1 MSTYSVEQ
9 LLTIWKQE
17 NMTAEQAVG
26 HLLQHLALVYERVR
40 VLERRV
46 AAETVGPHHD
56 GQPYETQR
64 RKGAKRLSETE

>member
-40 VLERRV
+40 VLERRLAAAATDRNKS
-46 AAETVGPHHD
+46 AAEPANAH
-56 GQPYETQR
+56 E
-64 RKGAKRLSETE
+64 